1 MPVVIDTCGWIE
13 WLIDGLLTDR
23 YEPYLK
29 NLAEVIVPTSVQF
42 ELYKWVCREASE
54 SKALE
59 AISLTEQGRVTPLTT
74 SIALAAAD
82 WALAHKLSVAMPS
95 SMPRRVITGHGS
107 SLPTTIFSDL
117 PMSSFFAKTG

>member
-1 MPVVIDTCGWIE
+1 V
-13 WLIDGLLTDR
+13 L
-23 YEPYLK
+23 
-29 NLAEVIVPTSVQF
+29 VPTSVQF

-82 WALAHKLSVAMPS
+82 WVLAHKISFADAIIYATARHHRARLVTCDDHFQGLAD
-95 SMPRRVITGHGS
+95 VE
-107 SLPTTIFSDL
+107 
-117 PMSSFFAKTG
+117 FFAKTG